1 VAQTRTTALTQVVA
15 NRGNETYI
23 GGIVGT
29 RTPRRQRQGDPSSF
43 RLKISGETMPPL
55 IPVDDGRG
63 LPAVREPDAHGQAAL
78 LLTESLIHTL
88 VENSAI
94 TNVQAIE
101 VIRIAAEV
109 KVEVATAAHES
120 KGRMQE
126 SLALLSKMASSFESD
141 QN

>member
-1 VAQTRTTALTQVVA
+1 
-15 NRGNETYI
+15 
-23 GGIVGT
+23 
-29 RTPRRQRQGDPSSF
+29 
-43 RLKISGETMPPL
+43 MPPL

-63 LPAVREPDAHGQAAL
+63 LPAVSEPDAHGQAAL

-94 TNVQAIE
+94 TNVQAIDL
-101 VIRIAAEV
+101 IRIAAEV

-120 KGRMQE
+120 MGRMQE

>member
-1 VAQTRTTALTQVVA
+1 M
-15 NRGNETYI
+15 
-23 GGIVGT
+23 
-29 RTPRRQRQGDPSSF
+29 PS
-43 RLKISGETMPPL
+43 LV
-55 IPVDDGRG
+55 PVDDGSE

-94 TNVQAIE
+94 TNDQAIE
-101 VIRIAAEV
+101 VIRTAAEV

-120 KGRMQE
+120 NGRMQE

>member
-1 VAQTRTTALTQVVA
+1 MA
-15 NRGNETYI
+15 NSGNETYI

-29 RTPRRQRQGDPSSF
+29 RTQAPAAGRPIE
-43 RLKISGETMPPL
+43 LPPEISGETMPSL
-55 IPVDDGRG
+55 IPVDDGPEF
-63 LPAVREPDAHGQAAL
+63 PAVREPDAHGQAAL

-94 TNVQAIE
+94 TNVQAIDL
-101 VIRIAAEV
+101 IRIAAEV

-126 SLALLSKMASSFESD
+126 SLALLSKMARSFESD

>member
-1 VAQTRTTALTQVVA
+1 M
-15 NRGNETYI
+15 
-23 GGIVGT
+23 
-29 RTPRRQRQGDPSSF
+29 PS
-43 RLKISGETMPPL
+43 L
-55 IPVDDGRG
+55 IPVDKNPRS
-63 LPAVREPDAHGQAAL
+63 PAFSEPDAHGQAAL

-94 TNVQAIE
+94 TNVQAIDL
-101 VIRIAAEV
+101 IRIAAEV

-126 SLALLSKMASSFESD
+126 SLTLLSKMASSFESD

>member
-1 VAQTRTTALTQVVA
+1 M
-15 NRGNETYI
+15 
-23 GGIVGT
+23 
-29 RTPRRQRQGDPSSF
+29 PS
-43 RLKISGETMPPL
+43 L
-55 IPVDDGRG
+55 IPIDKNPRS
-63 LPAVREPDAHGQAAL
+63 PAVREPDAHGQAAL

-101 VIRIAAEV
+101 LIRIAAEV

-120 KGRMQE
+120 NGRMQE

>member
-1 VAQTRTTALTQVVA
+1 M
-15 NRGNETYI
+15 
-23 GGIVGT
+23 
-29 RTPRRQRQGDPSSF
+29 PS
-43 RLKISGETMPPL
+43 LL
-55 IPVDDGRG
+55 PVDDRPE

-94 TNVQAIE
+94 TNDQAIE

-120 KGRMQE
+120 NGRMQE
-126 SLALLSKMASSFESD
+126 SLSLLSKMASSFESD

>member
-1 VAQTRTTALTQVVA
+1 
-15 NRGNETYI
+15 
-23 GGIVGT
+23 
-29 RTPRRQRQGDPSSF
+29 
-43 RLKISGETMPPL
+43 M
-55 IPVDDGRG
+55 
-63 LPAVREPDAHGQAAL
+63 

-94 TNVQAIE
+94 TNDQAIE
-101 VIRIAAEV
+101 LIRIAAEV

-120 KGRMQE
+120 NGRMKE